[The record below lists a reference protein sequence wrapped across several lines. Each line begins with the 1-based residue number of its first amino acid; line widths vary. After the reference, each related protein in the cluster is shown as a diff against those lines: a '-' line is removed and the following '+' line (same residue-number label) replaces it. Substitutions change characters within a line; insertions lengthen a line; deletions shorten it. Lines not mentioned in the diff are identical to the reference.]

1 MFNRSV
7 NQVHPQKQDYLDI
20 LWDLFKEVHGVRP
33 RGMYDNTWN
42 IEDLRAECRLLQKW
56 LDEQIEQERADEARQ
71 VQLCMEVGAPDEAT
85 ASRWLDEAWEIV

>member
-20 LWDLFKEVHGVRP
+20 LWDLFKDVHGVRP
-33 RGMYDNTWN
+33 RGMYDNTWH
-42 IEDLRAECRLLQKW
+42 IEDLRAE
-56 LDEQIEQERADEARQ
+56 EARQ
-71 VQLCMEVGAPDEAT
+71 VQLCIEVGAPDEAT

>member
-33 RGMYDNTWN
+33 RGMYDNTWH
-42 IEDLRAECRLLQKW
+42 IEDYVLSVACYKSGLMNKLSKNVLMKHVKCNYVWKLVRQTKLQ
-56 LDEQIEQERADEARQ
+56 LQD
-71 VQLCMEVGAPDEAT
+71 G
-85 ASRWLDEAWEIV
+85 